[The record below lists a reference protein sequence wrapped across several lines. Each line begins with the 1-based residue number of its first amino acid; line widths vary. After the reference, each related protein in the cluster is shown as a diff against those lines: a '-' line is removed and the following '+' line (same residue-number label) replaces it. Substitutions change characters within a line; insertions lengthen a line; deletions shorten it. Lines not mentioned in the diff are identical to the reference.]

1 MIMSDQKPTIFD
13 LSYYEYKCKDSIADI
28 VFFLE
33 DINVNKNK
41 LYKIEP
47 CLEYS
52 YSQIED
58 LVCTYDKKIIID
70 VVTKIDWLLDTS
82 IQWRSS
88 QGEDLFETFD
98 DSLMVNRLFGK
109 RLSNLIKYFNLSP
122 LESIDISWSQIFAI
136 TALQQCS
143 LLYKYHFR
151 SDEIERLSLNHLG
164 LTSTS
169 LCIDIADCT
178 AKSVVFNRLL
188 DEKWVDSYK
197 SRKAAHSKAKKILPL
212 KKEVIIRFNERYSDT
227 DNSSAGL
234 AILLE
239 LQQENPDL
247 LELLLKGSKMER
259 TFTKWIKASK
269 KKPDISTFL

>member
-1 MIMSDQKPTIFD
+1 MSDQKPTVFD

-41 LYKIEP
+41 LYKLEP

-58 LVCTYDKKIIID
+58 LVGTYDKKIIID

-88 QGEDLFETFD
+88 QSEDLFETYD
-98 DSLMVNRLFGK
+98 NSLMVNRLFGK

-143 LLYKYHFR
+143 LLYRYHFR
-151 SDEIERLSLNHLG
+151 SDEIERLSLNHIG
-164 LTSTS
+164 STPTS

-178 AKSVVFNRLL
+178 AKSAIFHQLL
-188 DEKWVDSYK
+188 DEKWVNTYRA
-197 SRKAAHSKAKKILPL
+197 RKAAYSKVKKALPL
-212 KKEVIIRFNERYSDT
+212 KKEVIKRFHERYSDT
-227 DNSSAGL
+227 DKSSAGL

-239 LQQENPDL
+239 LQQENSDL
-247 LELLLKGSKMER
+247 LEVLLKDSKMER
-259 TFTKWIKASK
+259 TFTTWIKESEE
-269 KKPDISTFL
+269 KPDISTFF